1 MMTNHSA
8 NASWR
13 PSANTSHSTR
23 RILPRTATWYTFTL
37 SIVTV
42 PIIII
47 VIIAIIAM
55 IAIIVIKSRLDLTLA
70 PPARDSAMF
79 AFFTGAASFS
89 IRLALG
95 YNDDGGDDDDD
106 DDNDGKEIHSA
117 GEKEMQN
124 AGLLDWTAK
133 RQVG

>member
-1 MMTNHSA
+1 MMANHSA

-13 PSANTSHSTR
+13 LSANTSHSTR

-47 VIIAIIAM
+47 VIIAIIAI
-55 IAIIVIKSRLDLTLA
+55 IAIKSRLDLTLA

>member
-1 MMTNHSA
+1 MMANHSA

-13 PSANTSHSTR
+13 LSANTSHSTR

-47 VIIAIIAM
+47 VIIAI

-95 YNDDGGDDDDD
+95 YHDDGGDDDDD
-106 DDNDGKEIHSA
+106 DDNDGKDMCSA

-124 AGLLDWTAK
+124 AGLLDWTTK
-133 RQVG
+133 PQVG